1 MAKLDMRKAL
11 AGAVTPLNANKPA
24 AGESTPELRL
34 VDEVGPVAESTPTD
48 EGVAAVED
56 DRQSTV
62 AVDEAAGAVD
72 PAVTTPSR
80 RRTSTRKPA
89 PVGKPAARPE
99 KSAAAPVTAMG
110 VDVEPT
116 LNARFVAFRNATR
129 LSYHQIILDAVEHSY
144 PVLSGLV
151 AKALGRGGEAA
162 VPQVKLFE
170 RTFVPPP
177 VPVSG
182 RQDRITHTIRIT
194 VSNRSM
200 LDDIAADASSP
211 SRNFMICVALDH
223 YLPAE

>member
-11 AGAVTPLNANKPA
+11 AGAVTPLDASKL
-24 AGESTPELRL
+24 AGESMPELRL
-34 VDEVGPVAESTPTD
+34 VDEVEPVAESTPTD
-48 EGVAAVED
+48 DGVAAVAD
-56 DRQSTV
+56 NRDSNV
-62 AVDEAAGAVD
+62 AVDEEAGAID

-80 RRTSTRKPA
+80 RHPSTRKPS
-89 PVGKPAARPE
+89 PVAKPAARPE
-99 KSAAAPVTAMG
+99 PSAAAPVTAMG
-110 VDVEPT
+110 VDVEPA

-144 PVLSGLV
+144 PVLGDLV

-177 VPVSG
+177 VPVRG

-200 LDDIAADASSP
+200 LDDVAAEVSSP

>member
-24 AGESTPELRL
+24 EESPPELRL
-34 VDEVGPVAESTPTD
+34 VDEVGHVAESTATD
-48 EGVAAVED
+48 EGEAAVEN
-56 DRQSTV
+56 DRESTV
-62 AVDEAAGAVD
+62 AVDDEGGVID
-72 PAVTTPSR
+72 PFSTTPSR
-80 RRTSTRKPA
+80 RHTSTRKPA
-89 PVGKPAARPE
+89 PVAKPAARPE
-99 KSAAAPVTAMG
+99 PSAAAPVTAMG
-110 VDVEPT
+110 VDVEPA

-144 PVLSGLV
+144 PVLGDLV
-151 AKALGRGGEAA
+151 ANALGRGGEAA

-170 RTFVPPP
+170 RTFVPPL

-200 LDDIAADASSP
+200 LDDIAAETSSP

>member
-11 AGAVTPLNANKPA
+11 AGAVTPLNGNKPA
-24 AGESTPELRL
+24 AGESTPELHL
-34 VDEVGPVAESTPTD
+34 VDEVEPVAESTATD

-62 AVDEAAGAVD
+62 AVDEAAGEVD

-99 KSAAAPVTAMG
+99 TSAAAPVTAMG
-110 VDVEPT
+110 VDVEPA

-144 PVLSGLV
+144 PVLGDLV
-151 AKALGRGGEAA
+151 AKALGRGGEA

-200 LDDIAADASSP
+200 LDDIAAAASSP
-211 SRNFMICVALDH
+211 SRNFMICVALDN

>member
-24 AGESTPELRL
+24 GESSPELRL
-34 VDEVGPVAESTPTD
+34 VDDLGPVAESISPD
-48 EGVAAVED
+48 EGVAGDEADEKSAD
-56 DRQSTV
+56 AIDEEPGTV
-62 AVDEAAGAVD
+62 APAA
-72 PAVTTPSR
+72 TSPSR
-80 RRTSTRKPA
+80 RRTGARKPA
-89 PVGKPAARPE
+89 SVSKPAARPE
-99 KSAAAPVTAMG
+99 PSAAAPVTAMG
-110 VDVEPT
+110 VDVEPA

-144 PVLSGLV
+144 PVLGELV
-151 AKALGRGGEAA
+151 ANALGRGGEVA

-200 LDDIAADASSP
+200 LDDIAADVSSP

-223 YLPAE
+223 YLPTE

>member
-24 AGESTPELRL
+24 GESTPELRL
-34 VDEVGPVAESTPTD
+34 VDEMEPVTESTVTD
-48 EGVAAVED
+48 DGVAAVGD
-56 DRQSTV
+56 DRESNV
-62 AVDEAAGAVD
+62 AVDEEAGAID
-72 PAVTTPSR
+72 PAVETPSR
-80 RRTSTRKPA
+80 RRPGTRTPEHVA
-89 PVGKPAARPE
+89 KPAARPE
-99 KSAAAPVTAMG
+99 PSAAAPVTAMG
-110 VDVEPT
+110 VDVELA

-144 PVLSGLV
+144 PVLGDLV
-151 AKALGRGGEAA
+151 SKALGRGGEAA

-177 VPVSG
+177 VPVRG

-200 LDDIAADASSP
+200 LDDVAAEVSSP

>member
-11 AGAVTPLNANKPA
+11 AGAVTPLNAHKPEE
-24 AGESTPELRL
+24 ESTPELRL
-34 VDEVGPVAESTPTD
+34 VDEVGPVAESPTTD

-56 DRQSTV
+56 DRESTV
-62 AVDEAAGAVD
+62 PVDKEVGAVD
-72 PAVTTPSR
+72 SAVATPSL
-80 RRTSTRKPA
+80 RRTNTRKPA

-99 KSAAAPVTAMG
+99 PSAAAPVTAMG
-110 VDVEPT
+110 VDVEPA

-144 PVLSGLV
+144 PMLDDLV
-151 AKALGRGGEAA
+151 ANALGRGGETA

-177 VPVSG
+177 VPISG

-200 LDDIAADASSP
+200 LDDIAAETSSP